1 MVYRG
6 VQAFG
11 QIDCTEEEVDKK
23 MEGRLYR
30 LHTPSSRI
38 QASRTFHRLERNVRT
53 LYNALESKKGPVL
66 SKSSGRFYRKIAGSP
81 THRISPQATRNVFQ
95 DSRDYART
103 MGRTTMRTKAPSLQ
117 QQVEPSQMKGRKT
130 KQTCKLTTTKVA
142 AEPPRAQPR
151 LKQRNNRVEVQCST
165 TPATVT
171 TPNSPGP
178 LTRFQQFAQPSPA
191 AEVPPFFYPATTAG
205 T

>member
-6 VQAFG
+6 VQDVS
-11 QIDCTEEEVDKK
+11 IDCTHRRVEFRHLEHFIVWKE
-23 MEGRLYR
+23 
-30 LHTPSSRI
+30 
-38 QASRTFHRLERNVRT
+38 TFAHYTMHWV
-53 LYNALESKKGPVL
+53 ESKKGPVL